1 MGSFPY
7 EKDLWSRVG
16 RRGNG
21 DKKDEVG
28 MSGEEG

>member
-1 MGSFPY
+1 MGSFPC
-7 EKDLWSRVG
+7 EKDLWSSLG

-21 DKKDEVG
+21 DKKDGGG